1 MSLCAPFLAFDP
13 VMQLLVGVVFMPAAC
28 SLVGLGCEDG
38 SARYPAYH
46 LASLACVA
54 YGAFLLGSASGKV
67 AGKVGS
73 ILNGSR
79 GGGLE
84 AGHDLVCCC
93 GPLEASLTLRS
104 KMDCALLL
112 LGRCG
117 MWGLYP

>member
-13 VMQLLVGVVFMPAAC
+13 VMQLLVGVIFMPAAC

-54 YGAFLLGSASGKV
+54 YGAFLLGTASGKA

-73 ILNGSR
+73 IVNDSGS
-79 GGGLE
+79 GGL
-84 AGHDLVCCC
+84 GTGQDPVCCY
-93 GPLEASLTLRS
+93 GPLET
-104 KMDCALLL
+104 
-112 LGRCG
+112 
-117 MWGLYP
+117 